1 MILEDINRSVNN
13 TQWDNALKFKSIML
27 FYTHYLIN
35 TFMCKA
41 LYVLAALSLK
51 AKDELDKASVLIQL
65 TFVRG
70 DRQ

>member
-1 MILEDINRSVNN
+1 MHLYMDYY
-13 TQWDNALKFKSIML
+13 SIML

>member
-1 MILEDINRSVNN
+1 
-13 TQWDNALKFKSIML
+13 
-27 FYTHYLIN
+27 
-35 TFMCKA
+35 MCKA